1 ITWNEVLAER
11 HSIEVMVGTEA
22 YKSEGREL
30 GGITRNYF
38 SFDPSYTNLDNGSG
52 IQTNTSGNYENALLS
67 YFGKVD
73 YSYDDRYL
81 LSATI
86 RRDGSSRFLNTQWGW
101 FPAASVGWRVSGE
114 QFMQDVDWISDL
126 KLRAGYG
133 IMGNQL
139 NVANNNPYTLFAGS
153 TASSYYP
160 IQGGNSNIVQG
171 FQQSRIGNPDA
182 QLEKNVSANFGID
195 ATLFNNS

>member
-1 ITWNEVLAER
+1 
-11 HSIEVMVGTEA
+11 
-22 YKSEGREL
+22 
-30 GGITRNYF
+30 
-38 SFDPSYTNLDNGSG
+38 
-52 IQTNTSGNYENALLS
+52 
-67 YFGKVD
+67 
-73 YSYDDRYL
+73 
-81 LSATI
+81 
-86 RRDGSSRFLNTQWGW
+86 
-101 FPAASVGWRVSGE
+101 VGWRVSGE

-182 QLEKNVSANFGID
+182 QWEKNVSANFGID
-195 ATLFNNS
+195 ATLFNNSLEISAEYYWKEVRDLLYNPSLIATAGNANAPFINV